1 MAKPRKTFKIGNKSF
16 KIGDKVEILCW
27 DSYKYVRKNG
37 FITYVIR
44 AEQKPTKKDLF
55 ECYGDILGLPEEFQ
69 SSVNKAI
76 KRTRVRLYNPT
87 NSEGYYVVPVID
99 EKFIN
104 KIDKVEPDVDIP
116 VKMSIDKIDDSK
128 MLEENDIEAEE

>member
-1 MAKPRKTFKIGNKSF
+1 MSKPRKSFKIGNKSF

-37 FITYVIR
+37 FITYVVP
-44 AEQKPTKKDLF
+44 AEKKPTKKEIF
-55 ECYGDILGLPEEFQ
+55 ELYGDISGLPEEFK
-69 SSVNKAI
+69 SSINKAT
-76 KRTRVRLYNPT
+76 KRARVRLQNPN

-104 KIDKVEPDVDIP
+104 KIDKVEPDIDVP
-116 VKMSIDKIDDSK
+116 VKMSIDKIDDNQMTK
-128 MLEENDIEAEE
+128 TEDQENK